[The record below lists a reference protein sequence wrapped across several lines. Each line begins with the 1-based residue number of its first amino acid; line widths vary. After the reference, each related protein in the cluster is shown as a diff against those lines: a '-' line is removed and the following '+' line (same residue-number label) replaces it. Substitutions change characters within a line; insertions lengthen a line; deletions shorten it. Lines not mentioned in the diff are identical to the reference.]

1 MALAIAEKEPGIE
14 DQMSSTQAGA
24 DQGARSS
31 RARRAELSNPQ
42 AASTRLRIASV
53 VFRAVFIVSL
63 LVVTVR
69 VSLPQN
75 ESIWTAYDSP
85 GDLVRLFLGFLVC
98 MWLAIHLLITP
109 KDAGAHRMW
118 IYLGL
123 AAIPFALICI
133 VGTW

>member
-1 MALAIAEKEPGIE
+1 
-14 DQMSSTQAGA
+14 MSSTQVGAGPNSTPA
-24 DQGARSS
+24 AKVSD
-31 RARRAELSNPQ
+31 PQ
-42 AASTRLRIASV
+42 AASTRLRIASLA
-53 VFRAVFIVSL
+53 FRAVFIVSL

-85 GDLVRLFLGFLVC
+85 GDLVRLFLGLIIC
-98 MWLAIHLLITP
+98 AWLAVQLLITP
-109 KDAGAHRMW
+109 KDAQAHRMW

-123 AAIPFALICI
+123 AAIPFSLICM

>member
-1 MALAIAEKEPGIE
+1 
-14 DQMSSTQAGA
+14 MSSTQVGAGA
-24 DQGARSS
+24 NRTPAAKLPG
-31 RARRAELSNPQ
+31 PQ

-75 ESIWTAYDSP
+75 ETIWTAYDSP
-85 GDLVRLFLGFLVC
+85 GDLVRLFLGFIVC
-98 MWLAIHLLITP
+98 AWLAVQLLVTP
-109 KDAGAHRMW
+109 KDAQAHRMW